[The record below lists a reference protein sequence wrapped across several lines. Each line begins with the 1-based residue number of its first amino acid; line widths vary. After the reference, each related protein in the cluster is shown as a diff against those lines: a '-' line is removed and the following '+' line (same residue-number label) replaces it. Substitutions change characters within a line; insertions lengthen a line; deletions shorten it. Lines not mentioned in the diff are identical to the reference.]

1 MAFYTELEKKTG
13 KEPVQEQ
20 LRRRK
25 CNWLGETVRCKSDDD
40 IDSFAKQTSQWT
52 PQGRRGTGRPRNTWK
67 KDLGNEMWMTVLFRH
82 SWRKME
88 SVAPD
93 RAVYGVETGGALKF
107 GKF

>member
-1 MAFYTELEKKTG
+1 LYTELQKKTG

-25 CNWLGETVRCKSDDD
+25 CNWLGETVRCKSDND

-52 PQGRRGTGRPRNTWK
+52 PQGCRGTGRPRYTWK
-67 KDLGNEMWMTVLFRH
+67 RDLALFRH